1 MAIDASVGS
10 VEEIED
16 LKTAYLETK
25 GSIGDIVNHIPHSTH
40 DDEARFV
47 ITITGLISKGELK
60 SLPAWKTSVKDE
72 KARLARK
79 KQGDKE
85 AKEAEQLAK
94 ELGVWDEF
102 FGSGKVGERRGKGKG
117 NKKAANEDDEEDH
130 SALQALILSKKQ
142 KNMDDLID
150 NLAAKYGAVES
161 DKSKGKGKRRASG
174 QSAEAESPKKRAK
187 GDPEPPDIDDE
198 EFERLQ
204 QKLFSDKARPQAQG
218 GKKAGRTKT
227 RK

>member
-10 VEEIED
+10 AEEIED

-25 GSIGDIVNHIPHSTH
+25 GSIGDIINHIPHSTH

-47 ITITGLISKGELK
+47 IIITGLISKGELK

-102 FGSGKVGERRGKGKG
+102 FGSGKVGERKGKGKG
-117 NKKAANEDDEEDH
+117 NKKAANEDGEEDH
-130 SALQALILSKKQ
+130 SALQALILSRKQ

-198 EFERLQ
+198 EFEKLQ
-204 QKLFSDKARPQAQG
+204 QKLFSDKARPQVQG